1 MNLLCTILA
10 LTCTSGTV
18 TGPANVWDGDTIYIG
33 RMAVRLAGIDAE
45 ELDEPHG
52 VAARD
57 HLRSL
62 VAGRTITCT
71 WQGWSYNRRVG
82 ICYAETVI
90 APSWPNHVIVQSFN
104 LNAQMVHDG
113 YALDCAY
120 YSHGLYRQL
129 EPSGAR
135 SRLIQKAYCK

>member
-1 MNLLCTILA
+1 MNLLCTLLSI
-10 LTCTSGTV
+10 TCTAGTISGAAYV
-18 TGPANVWDGDTIYIG
+18 HDGDTIYVSNQSI
-33 RMAVRLAGIDAE
+33 RLAGIDAE

-52 VAARD
+52 IAARD
-57 HLRSL
+57 HLRVL

-82 ICYAETVI
+82 TCGD
-90 APSWPNHVIVQSFN
+90 
-104 LNAQMVHDG
+104 LNARMVADG

-129 EPSGAR
+129 EPPGAR
-135 SRLIQKAYCK
+135 SRLIQKPYCK